1 MVVTLVQTNLTAP
14 KGFSGWSHRAQRQG
28 AREPPYLLEEGVV
41 QEGAGIWPGEKGEE
55 THMTPGL
62 SVQTQTLSLSS
73 ETPS

>member
-1 MVVTLVQTNLTAP
+1 MVPLVQTNLTAP
-14 KGFSGWSHRAQRQG
+14 KGFSDWSHRVQRQG

-55 THMTPGL
+55 TQMTHGL
-62 SVQTQTLSLSS
+62 SLQTQSPTLSS